1 MSPGLICT
9 YEFES
14 SATLRRFELITLRRP
29 CTYKCIF
36 RIETSLDDR
45 KFKKIQKIVEN
56 ILTSKANQSARRNLM
71 RQIIEIASENKLSN
85 VIGKMIKPMVDSNLP
100 QLESLVPQ
108 FESDD
113 DESETAADTL
123 SAPTLN
129 MSKNMTILPASCH
142 LLNRLLRDLKS
153 SQRDG
158 LEKPIESHKEIKN
171 LTSNL
176 ECFLFPFLLNKTR
189 PKFNLLYDHCKKYT
203 E

>member
-1 MSPGLICT
+1 MSPDFICT
-9 YEFES
+9 HS
-14 SATLRRFELITLRRP
+14 SLSTRFELITLRCT
-29 CTYKCIF
+29 CTYNCIF

-56 ILTSKANQSARRNLM
+56 ILTSKANPSSRRNLM

-85 VIGKMIKPMVDSNLP
+85 VIGKMVKPMVDSDMP
-100 QLESLVPQ
+100 QLESLPDD
-108 FESDD
+108 ESDG
-113 DESETAADTL
+113 DESETGAKMDI
-123 SAPTLN
+123 
-129 MSKNMTILPASCH
+129 SKNMKMLPASCD

-153 SQRDG
+153 QQQDG
-158 LEKPIESHKEIKN
+158 LEKPIETPNEIKN

-189 PKFNLLYDHCKKYT
+189 PKFNLLYDHCKKYNT

>member
-1 MSPGLICT
+1 MSPDFICT
-9 YEFES
+9 HS
-14 SATLRRFELITLRRP
+14 SLASRFELITLRCT
-29 CTYKCIF
+29 CTYNCIF

-56 ILTSKANQSARRNLM
+56 ILTSKANPSFRRNLM

-85 VIGKMIKPMVDSNLP
+85 VIGKMVKPMVDSDMP
-100 QLESLVPQ
+100 QLESLPDD
-108 FESDD
+108 ESDG
-113 DESETAADTL
+113 DESETGAKMDI
-123 SAPTLN
+123 
-129 MSKNMTILPASCH
+129 SKNMKMLPASCN

-153 SQRDG
+153 QQQDG
-158 LEKPIESHKEIKN
+158 LEKPIETPNEIKN

-189 PKFNLLYDHCKKYT
+189 PKFNLLYDHCKKYNT

>member
-1 MSPGLICT
+1 M
-9 YEFES
+9 
-14 SATLRRFELITLRRP
+14 
-29 CTYKCIF
+29 
-36 RIETSLDDR
+36 DDR

-56 ILTSKANQSARRNLM
+56 ILTSKANQSSRLHLM

-85 VIGKMIKPMVDSNLP
+85 VIGKMIKPMVDSDLP
-100 QLESLVPQ
+100 QLESLP
-108 FESDD
+108 D
-113 DESETAADTL
+113 DESGDDEAENSAANTTL
-123 SAPTLN
+123 DI
-129 MSKNMTILPASCH
+129 SKNMKILPASCD

-153 SQRDG
+153 HQHDG
-158 LEKPIESHKEIKN
+158 LENQIESHDEIKN

>member
-1 MSPGLICT
+1 M
-9 YEFES
+9 
-14 SATLRRFELITLRRP
+14 
-29 CTYKCIF
+29 
-36 RIETSLDDR
+36 DDR

-56 ILTSKANQSARRNLM
+56 ILTSKANQSSRLHLM

-85 VIGKMIKPMVDSNLP
+85 LIGKMIKPMVDSNLP
-100 QLESLVPQ
+100 NLESLDPND
-108 FESDD
+108 ESGD
-113 DESETAADTL
+113 DEAETSAATL
-123 SAPTLN
+123 DI
-129 MSKNMTILPASCH
+129 SKNMKILPASCD

-153 SQRDG
+153 HQRDG
-158 LEKPIESHKEIKN
+158 LENPIESQDEIKN

>member
-1 MSPGLICT
+1 M
-9 YEFES
+9 
-14 SATLRRFELITLRRP
+14 
-29 CTYKCIF
+29 
-36 RIETSLDDR
+36 DDR

-56 ILTSKANQSARRNLM
+56 ILTSKANQSSRLHLM

-85 VIGKMIKPMVDSNLP
+85 LIGKMIKPMVDSNLP
-100 QLESLVPQ
+100 NLESLDPND
-108 FESDD
+108 ESGD
-113 DESETAADTL
+113 DEAETSAATL
-123 SAPTLN
+123 DI
-129 MSKNMTILPASCH
+129 SKNMKILPASCD

-153 SQRDG
+153 QQQDG
-158 LEKPIESHKEIKN
+158 LEKPIETPNEIKN

>member
-1 MSPGLICT
+1 MSPDFICT
-9 YEFES
+9 HS
-14 SATLRRFELITLRRP
+14 NLATSFELITLRCT
-29 CTYKCIF
+29 CTYNCIF

-56 ILTSKANQSARRNLM
+56 ILTSKANPSSRRNLM

-85 VIGKMIKPMVDSNLP
+85 VIGKMVKPMVDSDMP
-100 QLESLVPQ
+100 QLESLPDD
-108 FESDD
+108 ESDG
-113 DESETAADTL
+113 DESETGAKMDI
-123 SAPTLN
+123 
-129 MSKNMTILPASCH
+129 SKNMKMLPASCD

-153 SQRDG
+153 QQQDG
-158 LEKPIESHKEIKN
+158 LEKPIETPNEIKN

-189 PKFNLLYDHCKKYT
+189 PKFNLLYDHCKKYNT

>member
-9 YEFES
+9 YDFES
-14 SATLRRFELITLRRP
+14 SATLRRFELITLRRT

-85 VIGKMIKPMVDSNLP
+85 VIGKMVKPMVDSDMP
-100 QLESLVPQ
+100 QLESLPDD
-108 FESDD
+108 ESDG
-113 DESETAADTL
+113 DESETGAKMDI
-123 SAPTLN
+123 
-129 MSKNMTILPASCH
+129 SKDMKMLPASCD

-153 SQRDG
+153 QQQDG
-158 LEKPIESHKEIKN
+158 LEKPIETPNEIKN

>member
-1 MSPGLICT
+1 M
-9 YEFES
+9 
-14 SATLRRFELITLRRP
+14 
-29 CTYKCIF
+29 
-36 RIETSLDDR
+36 DDR

-56 ILTSKANQSARRNLM
+56 ILTSKANQSSRLHLM

-85 VIGKMIKPMVDSNLP
+85 VIGKMIKPMVDSDLP
-100 QLESLVPQ
+100 QLESLP
-108 FESDD
+108 D
-113 DESETAADTL
+113 DESGDDEAEYSAATL
-123 SAPTLN
+123 DI
-129 MSKNMTILPASCH
+129 SKNMKILPASCD

-153 SQRDG
+153 HQQDG
-158 LEKPIESHKEIKN
+158 LANQIESHDEIKN

>member
-1 MSPGLICT
+1 M
-9 YEFES
+9 
-14 SATLRRFELITLRRP
+14 
-29 CTYKCIF
+29 
-36 RIETSLDDR
+36 DDR

-56 ILTSKANQSARRNLM
+56 ILTSKANQSSRLHLM

-85 VIGKMIKPMVDSNLP
+85 VIGKMIKPMVDSDLP
-100 QLESLVPQ
+100 QLESLP
-108 FESDD
+108 D
-113 DESETAADTL
+113 DESGDDEAENSAAITTL
-123 SAPTLN
+123 DI
-129 MSKNMTILPASCH
+129 SKNMKILPASCD

-153 SQRDG
+153 HQQDG
-158 LEKPIESHKEIKN
+158 LENQIESHDEIKN

>member
-1 MSPGLICT
+1 M
-9 YEFES
+9 
-14 SATLRRFELITLRRP
+14 
-29 CTYKCIF
+29 
-36 RIETSLDDR
+36 DDR

-56 ILTSKANQSARRNLM
+56 ILTSKANQSSRLHLM

-85 VIGKMIKPMVDSNLP
+85 VIGKMIKPMVDSDLP
-100 QLESLVPQ
+100 QLESLP
-108 FESDD
+108 D
-113 DESETAADTL
+113 DESGDDEAET
-123 SAPTLN
+123 SAVIPTLDI
-129 MSKNMTILPASCH
+129 SKNMKILPASCH

-153 SQRDG
+153 NQHDG
-158 LEKPIESHKEIKN
+158 LENPIESHDEIKN